1 MVKRAAGAITT
12 CIGNGDA
19 EVSVTYRADRD
30 YDERGV
36 FWDIDWDNVKVF
48 FGGADITD
56 TLGDSAWK
64 HIEEKIQE
72 DLE

>member
-1 MVKRAAGAITT
+1 MVNRAAGAITT
-12 CIGNGDA
+12 RIGNGDA
-19 EVSVTYRADRD
+19 EVDVTYRADRD

-36 FWDIDWDNVKVF
+36 FWDIDWENIKVF
-48 FGGADITD
+48 FGGTDITD

-64 HIEEKIQE
+64 HIEEKILE

>member
-1 MVKRAAGAITT
+1 MRRAAGAITT

-19 EVSVTYRADRD
+19 EVDVTYRADQD
-30 YDERGV
+30 FDNRGV

-48 FGGADITD
+48 YKGTDITD

>member
-1 MVKRAAGAITT
+1 MKKAAGAISTH
-12 CIGNGDA
+12 IGNGDA
-19 EVSVTYRADRD
+19 EVDVTYRADRD

-36 FWDIDWDNVKVF
+36 FWDIDWDNVKVLF
-48 FGGADITD
+48 KGTDITD